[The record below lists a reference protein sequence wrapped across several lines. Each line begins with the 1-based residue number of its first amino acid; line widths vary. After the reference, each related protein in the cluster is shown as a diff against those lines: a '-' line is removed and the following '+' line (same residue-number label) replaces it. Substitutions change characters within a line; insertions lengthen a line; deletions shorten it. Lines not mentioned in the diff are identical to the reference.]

1 MDIYQKVCNRLQSLG
16 FYDVADEM
24 VVEIL
29 HNKVTTDILTKC
41 NIKTI
46 PDTHEVFI
54 IDRIC
59 GEFLN
64 TKLANGSLSA
74 DTELITSS
82 VSAGDTSVSFHVDSI
97 SKNDRLQL
105 IFNELMKAGD
115 FKCLRK
121 MRW

>member
-1 MDIYQKVCNRLQSLG
+1 MTFYNKVCSRLQSLG
-16 FYDVADEM
+16 FEDTVDEM

-29 HNKVTTDILTKC
+29 HSKVTTDILTKC
-41 NIKTI
+41 NIKSI
-46 PDTHEVFI
+46 PNTHEVFI

-59 GEFLN
+59 GEFLS

-82 VSAGDTSVSFHVDSI
+82 VSAGDTSVNFHVDSI

-105 IFNELMKAGD
+105 IFDNLMKAGD
-115 FKCLRK
+115 FNCLRK